1 MSGTVLHRARTGG
14 FSLIEVIIAIG
25 IFTFCIVSIVYL
37 LGVALESSRQSQIDS
52 AMIGI
57 LRNMD
62 SEVRALPYTNAS
74 GASLITVANAG
85 TNFFFDSVGNLTTND
100 AQKIYRANLVRVD
113 SSIVASLTSV
123 TNGTNI
129 SPGVTNATNHYL
141 WVLNVTY
148 PAPSYPNTNR
158 LLLGRT
164 LMGSGNWSTN
174 GTNYSFYE

>member
-1 MSGTVLHRARTGG
+1 MSGPVPRRTQAGG

-52 AMIGI
+52 AMTGI

-62 SEVRALPYTNAS
+62 FEVRSLPYTNAS
-74 GASLITVANAG
+74 GASLLTVTNAG

-100 AQKIYRANLVRVD
+100 AQKIYRANLVRV
-113 SSIVASLTSV
+113 SSSDVATLTSV
-123 TNGTNI
+123 SNSVSGNI
-129 SPGVTNATNHYL
+129 SPGATNSTNHYL
-141 WVLNVTY
+141 WVLNVAY

-164 LMGSGNWSTN
+164 LMGSGISP
-174 GTNYSFYE
+174 FYE